1 MELKNKVAFIT
12 GSSRGIGAATALLFA
27 RSGCRVILNGRHDEL
42 PAELVTALNETGTEY
57 TYIKGDIADDTAVK
71 QLAKDAW
78 NTYDG
83 IDILVNNAGITRD
96 KLLIGMKPVDFDD
109 VINVNLRGTF
119 MLTQRVLKK
128 MFKQRSGSI
137 INLASVVGL
146 HGNAG
151 QANYAA
157 SKAAIIGLMKTVAQ
171 EGALRGIR
179 CNAVAPGMIKSDMT
193 AALSDHVQKQILEQI
208 PLKRLGLPGEVAET
222 IKFLAANDYITGQTV
237 VVDGGM
243 TM

>member
-42 PAELVTALNETGTEY
+42 PAELVTALNETGAEY
-57 TYIKGDIADDTAVK
+57 TYIKGDIADETAVK

-78 NTYDG
+78 NAYDG

-96 KLLIGMKPVDFDD
+96 KLLIGMKLVDFDD

-157 SKAAIIGLMKTVAQ
+157 SKAAIIGLTKTVAQ
-171 EGALRGIR
+171 EGALRGIC

>member
-1 MELKNKVAFIT
+1 MELKNKVVLVT
-12 GSSRGIGAATALLFA
+12 GSTRGIGAATALLFA
-27 RSGCRVILNGRHDEL
+27 KHGCRVILNGRHDEL
-42 PAELVTALNETGTEY
+42 PSDLTEQLQASGAEY
-57 TYIKGDIADDTAVK
+57 TYIKGDIADEESVK
-71 QLAKDAW
+71 QLAAAAWDAY
-78 NTYDG
+78 NG
-83 IDILVNNAGITRD
+83 IDVLVNNAGITRD
-96 KLLIGMKPVDFDD
+96 KLLIGMKPADFDA

-119 MLTQRVLKK
+119 MLTQRIIKK
-128 MFKQRSGSI
+128 MFKQRSGCI
-137 INLASVVGL
+137 INLASVVGI

-157 SKAAIIGLMKTVAQ
+157 SKAAVIGLTKTVAQ

-208 PLKRLGLPGEVAET
+208 PLKRLGLPEEVADT
-222 IKFLAANDYITGQTV
+222 IKFLATNDYITGQTV